1 MAGIRVAV
9 AFEQFAQGICK
20 FADRWWTKI
29 GQDIEKVSTNL
40 TALAPW
46 RTGQSLVMSNERETV
61 AVLSIVKI
69 YCLTNCIECDAISHL
84 MAFMDTEDA
93 DKAHSELFVA
103 LSRDRKDLSN

>member
-20 FADRWWTKI
+20 FADWWWTKI

-61 AVLSIVKI
+61 AVLSIV
-69 YCLTNCIECDAISHL
+69 
-84 MAFMDTEDA
+84 
-93 DKAHSELFVA
+93 
-103 LSRDRKDLSN
+103 